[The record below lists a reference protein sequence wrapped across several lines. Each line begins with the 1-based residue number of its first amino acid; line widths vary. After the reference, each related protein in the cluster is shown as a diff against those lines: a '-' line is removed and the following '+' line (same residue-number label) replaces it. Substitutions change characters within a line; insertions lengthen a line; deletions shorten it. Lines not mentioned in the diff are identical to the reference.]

1 MPIVQMIDKNLA
13 PSRHQALRFAL
24 WIGMASI
31 AMMFAALTSSY
42 LVRKPA
48 GNWYEFKL
56 PVQFFVSTVIIFLS
70 SVTIEWAYRSFKK
83 QKESNYRWGIFISFC
98 LGIAFLYSQ
107 IIAWKTLSDSGITI
121 NLNVSG
127 SFLYA
132 LTGIHA
138 VHIVGGIA
146 ILTASLIISWIV
158 PFEVTAFRTLKL
170 DLVRQYW
177 HFVDILWIYLLLFL
191 ILQ

>member
-1 MPIVQMIDKNLA
+1 MPFIQMIDKSLA
-13 PSRHQALRFAL
+13 PSRYQAMRFGL

-31 AMMFAALTSSY
+31 TMMFAALTSSY

-56 PVQFFVSTVIIFLS
+56 PNEFFISTILILLS
-70 SVTIEWAYRSFKK
+70 SYTIEWAYRNFKK
-83 QKESNYRWGIFISFC
+83 AELQAYR
-98 LGIAFLYSQ
+98 LGILLTWLLGIGFLISQ
-107 IIAWKTLSDSGITI
+107 VLAWQALAAKGITVD
-121 NLNVSG
+121 LNVSG

-132 LTGIHA
+132 MSGIHA
-138 VHIVGGIA
+138 LHVFGGIGA
-146 ILTASLIISWIV
+146 LTVSLLTALFVSGEITDWRV
-158 PFEVTAFRTLKL
+158 LKL

-177 HFVDILWIYLLLFL
+177 HFVDIVWIYLLLFL

>member
-1 MPIVQMIDKNLA
+1 MPIVQMIDKELA

-56 PVQFFVSTVIIFLS
+56 PVEFFTSTIIIILS
-70 SVTIEWAYRSFKK
+70 SVSIEWAYRSFKSK
-83 QKESNYRWGIFISFC
+83 KESYYRWGIFISFC
-98 LGIAFLYSQ
+98 LGIAFLISQ
-107 IIAWKTLSDSGITI
+107 INAWQALNASGITI

-138 VHIVGGIA
+138 VHILGGLA
-146 ILTASLIISWIV
+146 ILAASMLISWIV
-158 PFEVTAFRTLKL
+158 PFNVTPYRILKL

-177 HFVDILWIYLLLFL
+177 HFVDNTTIEFN
-191 ILQ
+191 

>member
-1 MPIVQMIDKNLA
+1 MPIIQMIDKNLA
-13 PSRHQALRFAL
+13 PSRYQALKFGL

-31 AMMFAALTSSY
+31 TMMFAALTSAY
-42 LVRKPA
+42 LVRRPA

-56 PVQFFVSTVIIFLS
+56 PVQFFVSTIIIIAS
-70 SVTIEWAYRSFKK
+70 SITMEWAYKSLKNQN
-83 QKESNYRWGIFISFC
+83 QKNYNYGIVLTFG
-98 LGIAFLYSQ
+98 LGILFLVSQ
-107 IIAWKTLSDSGITI
+107 ILSWKALVASGITI
-121 NLNVSG
+121 DLSVSG

-132 LTGIHA
+132 LSGIHA
-138 VHIVGGIA
+138 VHVIGGIA
-146 ILTASLIISWIV
+146 AIMV
-158 PFEVTAFRTLKL
+158 CVTNAFLNSFTVSSMRLLKV

>member
-1 MPIVQMIDKNLA
+1 MPIIQMIDKNLA
-13 PSRHQALRFAL
+13 PSRYQALKFGL

-31 AMMFAALTSSY
+31 TMMFAALTSAY
-42 LVRKPA
+42 LVRRPA

-56 PVQFFVSTVIIFLS
+56 PVQFFVSTIIIIAS
-70 SVTIEWAYRSFKK
+70 SITMEWAYKSLKNQN
-83 QKESNYRWGIFISFC
+83 QKNYNYGIVLTFG
-98 LGIAFLYSQ
+98 LGILFLVSQ
-107 IIAWKTLSDSGITI
+107 ILSWKALVASGITI
-121 NLNVSG
+121 DLSVSG

-132 LTGIHA
+132 LSGIHA
-138 VHIVGGIA
+138 VHVIGGIA
-146 ILTASLIISWIV
+146 AIMVCVAN
-158 PFEVTAFRTLKL
+158 AFLNSFTVSSMRLLKV

>member
-1 MPIVQMIDKNLA
+1 MPFIQMIDKNLE

-24 WIGMASI
+24 WIGMGTI
-31 AMMFAALTSSY
+31 AMMFAALTSAY
-42 LVRKPA
+42 LVRKPV

-56 PVQFFVSTVIIFLS
+56 PAQFFISTLLILLS
-70 SVTIEWAYRSFKK
+70 SISLEWSYKSFKSGIAK
-83 QKESNYRWGIFISFC
+83 NYKVGMFIAFC
-98 LGIAFLYSQ
+98 LGVAFLYSQ
-107 IIAWKTLSDSGITI
+107 IAAWKELTNHGITI
-121 NLNVSG
+121 DLNVSG

-138 VHIVGGIA
+138 AHVLGGIA
-146 ILTASLIISWIV
+146 VLAASMIISLMTS
-158 PFEVTAFRTLKL
+158 FEVTKMRILKL

>member
-1 MPIVQMIDKNLA
+1 MIDKNLE

-24 WIGMASI
+24 WIGMGSI
-31 AMMFAALTSSY
+31 AMMFAALTSAY
-42 LVRKPA
+42 LVRKPV

-56 PVQFFVSTVIIFLS
+56 PSQFFISTVLIILS
-70 SVTIEWAYRSFKK
+70 SLSIEWAYKNFKRGN
-83 QKESNYRWGIFISFC
+83 ENYYKWGVSIAFIF
-98 LGIAFLYSQ
+98 GIAFLYSQ
-107 IIAWKTLSDSGITI
+107 INAWKDLTAQGITI
-121 NLNVSG
+121 DLNVSG

-132 LTGIHA
+132 MTGIHA
-138 VHIVGGIA
+138 AHVLGGIGVLA
-146 ILTASLIISWIV
+146 ASLIISLMTQ
-158 PFEVTAFRTLKL
+158 FEVTTVRILKL